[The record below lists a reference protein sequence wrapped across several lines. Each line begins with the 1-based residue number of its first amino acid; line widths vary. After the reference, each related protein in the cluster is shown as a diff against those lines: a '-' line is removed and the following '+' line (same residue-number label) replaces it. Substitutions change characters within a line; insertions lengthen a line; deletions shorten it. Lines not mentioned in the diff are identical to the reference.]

1 MQENTGTQKK
11 VEPRNTRKTEQKRTF
26 NAKVLKIV
34 GRERLKTFPP
44 LRRTGTR
51 LEGFQPFQPYKKM
64 LSVFAPALKSL
75 FTCPRL
81 FFLTQYVAMKDNLIK
96 GHLKGIDVAF
106 SYAQTTNTVREIIIG
121 HDCDPVAAHLL
132 GRALTGALLSAAV
145 LPTKHRLN
153 VCWKYQGALRTIVV
167 DAGQDGTVRGFISPA
182 QFGSM
187 ENSGDALYGN
197 IGNLQTV
204 VSHNEK
210 VLSSSTTPVSLHDV
224 AKDLAYAHCISDQV
238 ETGLSVMIGFNP
250 DPENPLKI
258 CRGFMIQALPGTDLE
273 RLDRIRRR
281 MDEPL
286 FRERLGSADDLS
298 IETLLQ
304 TLIAE
309 ESDIEGTHTEAC
321 PAPKFVCPCSREKM
335 SAVVRTLPI
344 SERMELVKKNEDIE
358 IRCQFCNTLYA
369 LSIDDCIAA
378 WNEHSTQR
386 H

>member
-1 MQENTGTQKK
+1 VSKF
-11 VEPRNTRKTEQKRTF
+11 V
-26 NAKVLKIV
+26 
-34 GRERLKTFPP
+34 RLLTYSETMKF
-44 LRRTGTR
+44 
-51 LEGFQPFQPYKKM
+51 
-64 LSVFAPALKSL
+64 V
-75 FTCPRL
+75 FTCPGL
-81 FFLTQYVAMKDNLIK
+81 FFLTQYATMKDNLIK

-106 SYAQTTNTVREIIIG
+106 SYAQTTNAVREIIMG

-145 LPTKHRLN
+145 LPTDQRLN

-197 IGNLQTV
+197 LGDLQTV

-210 VLSSSTTPVSLHDV
+210 VLSSGTTPVSLHDV
-224 AKDLAYAHCISDQV
+224 ANDLAYAHCISDQV
-238 ETGLSVMIGFNP
+238 ETGLSVMVGFNP
-250 DPENPLKI
+250 DPGNPLKI

-273 RLDRIRRR
+273 RLDRLRCR
-281 MDEPL
+281 MDEPV
-286 FRERLGSADDLS
+286 FRELLGSAADIS

-304 TLIAE
+304 TLAAE
-309 ESDIEGTHTEAC
+309 ESDIEETHTEAC
-321 PAPKFVCPCSREKM
+321 PAPKFVCPCTREKM

-344 SERMELVKKNEDIE
+344 PERMELAKKKEDVE

-369 LSIDDCIAA
+369 LTIDDCIAA

-386 H
+386 R

>member
-1 MQENTGTQKK
+1 MLC
-11 VEPRNTRKTEQKRTF
+11 
-26 NAKVLKIV
+26 VLCA
-34 GRERLKTFPP
+34 
-44 LRRTGTR
+44 
-51 LEGFQPFQPYKKM
+51 
-64 LSVFAPALKSL
+64 SALKSL
-75 FTCPRL
+75 FSCPKL
-81 FFLTQYVAMKDNLIK
+81 FFLTQYAAMNDNLIK
-96 GHLKGIDVAF
+96 GHLKGIDIAF
-106 SYAQTTNTVREIIIG
+106 SYAQTTNAVREIIMG

-132 GRALTGALLSAAV
+132 GRALTGALLSAAI
-145 LPTKHRLN
+145 LPTGQRLN

-187 ENSGDALYGN
+187 ENDGDALYGN
-197 IGNLQTV
+197 MGDLQTV

-210 VLSSSTTPVSLHDV
+210 VLSSGTTPVSLHDV

-238 ETGLSVMIGFNP
+238 ETGLTVMIGFNP

-258 CRGFMIQALPGTDLE
+258 CRGLMIQALPGTDLE

-281 MDEPL
+281 MDDPV
-286 FRERLGSADDLS
+286 FRELLGSADDLS

-309 ESDIEGTHTEAC
+309 ESGFEGVHADAC
-321 PAPKFVCPCSREKM
+321 PSPKFVCPCTREKM

-344 SERMELVKKNEDIE
+344 PERMELAQKKEDVE

-369 LSIDDCIAA
+369 LTIDDCIAA
-378 WNEHSTQR
+378 WNKKE
-386 H
+386 